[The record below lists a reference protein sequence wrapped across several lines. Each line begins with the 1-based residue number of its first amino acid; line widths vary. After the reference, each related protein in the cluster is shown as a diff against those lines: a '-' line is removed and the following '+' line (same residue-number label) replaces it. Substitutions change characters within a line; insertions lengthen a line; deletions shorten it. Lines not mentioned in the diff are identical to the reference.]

1 MKRPRLQVVV
11 SEPLVEKIEALGKER
26 GSSVSATCAWIIERY
41 FDENP
46 SSRPAEGTYE
56 LKKGE
61 QKSDDADYA
70 KYMTLFRAAKDSG
83 II

>member
-1 MKRPRLQVVV
+1 M
-11 SEPLVEKIEALGKER
+11 
-26 GSSVSATCAWIIERY
+26 SATCAWIIERY

-46 SSRPAEGTYE
+46 SSRPVEGTYE

-61 QKSDDADYA
+61 KKSDDADYA
-70 KYMTLFRAAKDSG
+70 KLMTLFKAAKDSG